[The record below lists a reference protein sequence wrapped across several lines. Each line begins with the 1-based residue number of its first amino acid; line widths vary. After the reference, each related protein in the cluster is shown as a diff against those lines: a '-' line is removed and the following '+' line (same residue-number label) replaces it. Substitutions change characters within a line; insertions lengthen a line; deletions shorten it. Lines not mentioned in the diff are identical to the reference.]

1 MRGSPPGPLAG
12 SGCRREA
19 RAAARGRCGPA
30 AKARATN
37 RDACLSPAPAPTLAR
52 GQTDPEVAEHSAGS
66 AALGPQASAWHPRLR
81 RAQPPRLA
89 AGSPQGRAG
98 GRGPLRA
105 IWSRRQSR
113 PEQPKGRGSWGRRS
127 PQEPVALGDPSS
139 PTVAAGAQQC
149 TCRPQEARPPRD
161 PHAGPDPL
169 LRIATSLPG
178 PPRTAAHWGASWAPP
193 RQGARPLGDT
203 AAPDSCGAP
212 QPIRPD
218 PARGTWVSAMPLIGQ
233 KRGRWHRPHLS
244 KAEGEGDNPG
254 E

>member
-127 PQEPVALGDPSS
+127 PRRQWPSGTHRVPGS
-139 PTVAAGAQQC
+139 PLELSSAPAARRRRVHPAIP
-149 TCRPQEARPPRD
+149 TRD
-161 PHAGPDPL
+161 PTRCSASP
-169 LRIATSLPG
+169 RASRA

-193 RQGARPLGDT
+193 RQGVRPLGDT
-203 AAPDSCGAP
+203 AAPDSCGP
-212 QPIRPD
+212 PNPSD
-218 PARGTWVSAMPLIGQ
+218 PTRSEGPGWVPC
-233 KRGRWHRPHLS
+233 H
-244 KAEGEGDNPG
+244 
-254 E
+254 

>member
-1 MRGSPPGPLAG
+1 MRGPPPGPLAG
-12 SGCRREA
+12 SGCGREA
-19 RAAARGRCGPA
+19 RAAARGRCGPV

-37 RDACLSPAPAPTLAR
+37 RDACLSPAPATIRRQSRSTAPAR
-52 GQTDPEVAEHSAGS
+52 LGS
-66 AALGPQASAWHPRLR
+66 ALGSPGFGLAPAPST
-81 RAQPPRLA
+81 PRLA

-98 GRGPLRA
+98 GRGPLWA
-105 IWSRRQSR
+105 IGSRRQSR